1 MSAPSQTGSA
11 LMAVAGIA
19 WGGYSLRGRR
29 AGDPLGD
36 TASNLTR
43 SVLMV
48 LGVSLATLGD
58 MEITTTGMLLAVAS
72 GAVASGIGYAIW
84 YAALA
89 GLSATLAATVQ
100 LSVPVL
106 AVAGG
111 VLFMSKEITVRLS
124 IASVLILGGGGA
136 ALRKPRPA
144 SPA

>member
-43 SVLMV
+43 SVPMV

-106 AVAGG
+106 AVTGAGY
-111 VLFMSKEITVRLS
+111 SS
-124 IASVLILGGGGA
+124 
-136 ALRKPRPA
+136 
-144 SPA
+144 